1 MKRYFRNI
9 RMIFLIFVSITI
21 LMSFSG
27 CNSNRDREV
36 NVPKEEKEFII
47 FYDDS
52 CNVIWHNFKLNYPDI
67 EAKWISIDISEE
79 SIEDAEFEHGSP
91 DLILMGAASMSWLLE
106 DQGSSV
112 EALGEYIYEDEN
124 LGQDEYFPG
133 TFEIGY
139 INDQLLAIP
148 LEIYMDMLIVRE
160 DDLKGSALE
169 KLEYGY
175 TGKELFAALEEE
187 AKKGREEDS
196 FLISDSGRYPVD
208 WIYRMN
214 GIIEEMD
221 GTVTIDEEL
230 VQAVYSFEVQNRE
243 IRTTAREYYQTEAE
257 NGFIYSGKGAET
269 YHGISALDPRIFEG
283 KFYASLWTGAPQIGV
298 AIAKSTNLEI
308 HNQNIEVFYVP
319 NADSGDQYTASVSV
333 LGMIGKNSDEKENAY
348 EVLKKM
354 MDMPNQLWAQPN
366 SSGFG
371 NIGFSV
377 NKESAI
383 NMLEVYNED
392 VGLKQILN
400 PSGTELYAY
409 DKCQLS
415 EKEKDKITDVLGKI
429 SGMYVYNDF
438 VDSGAVIFEDYLN
451 AGIKDY
457 QYFYYEIM
465 QLMNPNSQEWSEI
478 ENYKELESSD
488 EEETNSDLIT
498 DEPELSETAIALKEE
513 IRTCEEGNT
522 LLFGAFEQDNN
533 LENGSEMIEWV
544 VLEKNEDTLLLISK
558 KSLMIDQYKVFD
570 NEEDRQQNTR
580 KISFVKSDVYEWLNL
595 EFYESAFDADEKQLI
610 VDSEISVDLLGAREE
625 GYFGTNLP
633 VEATEGT
640 VEEGSAIVKLFI
652 LNEEETMKYFP
663 NDEDRRT
670 SLTPYAASMLHRDF
684 GENLEFQWWLRT
696 RPNVLTQERVET
708 DGTINQN
715 AKTVMYEFA
724 GVRPVMCVDISE
736 R

>member
-1 MKRYFRNI
+1 M
-9 RMIFLIFVSITI
+9 
-21 LMSFSG
+21 MSFSG
-27 CNSNRDREV
+27 CNGNRDREV

-52 CNVIWHNFKLNYPDI
+52 CNVIWHNFKMNYPDI
-67 EAKWISIDISEE
+67 EAKWVNIDVSEKNLD
-79 SIEDAEFEHGSP
+79 DAEFEHGSP
-91 DLILMGAASMSWLLE
+91 DLILMGASSISWLLE

-112 EALGEYIYEDEN
+112 ESLGEYIYDDEN
-124 LGQDEYFPG
+124 LDQDEYFPG

-148 LEIYMDMLIVRE
+148 LEIYMDMFIVRE
-160 DDLKGSALE
+160 DSLKGSALE
-169 KLEYGY
+169 QLEYGY
-175 TGKELFAALEEE
+175 TGKELFTALEEE
-187 AKKGREEDS
+187 AKKGRDEDS

-214 GIIEEMD
+214 GIIEEPD

-319 NADSGDQYTASVSV
+319 NADSGDKYTASVSV
-333 LGMIGKNSDEKENAY
+333 LGMIGKESDEKENAY

-354 MDMPNQLWAQPN
+354 MDMPNKLWAQPN

-377 NKESAI
+377 NKENAI
-383 NMLEVYNED
+383 NMLEVYNEE
-392 VGLKQILN
+392 VSLKQILN
-400 PSGTELYAY
+400 PSGNELYEY
-409 DKCQLS
+409 EKCQLS
-415 EKEKDKITDVLGKI
+415 EKEKDEIKDVLGKI
-429 SGMYVYNDF
+429 SGMYVYNDL
-438 VDSGAVIFEDYLN
+438 VDSGAAIFEDYLN
-451 AGIKDY
+451 AGIKEY

-465 QLMNPNSQEWSEI
+465 QLLNPNSEEWSGLEDYQDI
-478 ENYKELESSD
+478 ESSD
-488 EEETNSDLIT
+488 EEESST
-498 DEPELSETAIALKEE
+498 DSISHESELSETAIAIKEE
-513 IRTCEEGNT
+513 LRNCEEGNT
-522 LLFGAFEQDNN
+522 LLFGSFEQDDN
-533 LENGSEMIEWV
+533 LDNGSEMIEWV
-544 VLEKNEDTLLLISK
+544 VLEKNDDTILLISK

-570 NEEDRQQNTR
+570 DEDDRQQNTR
-580 KISFVKSDVYEWLNL
+580 HISFVKSDVYKWLNS
-595 EFYESAFDADEKQLI
+595 EFYESAFDADEKQVI
-610 VDSEISVDLLGAREE
+610 ADSEISVDLLGKRVE
-625 GYFGTNLP
+625 GYTGDIKNPP
-633 VEATEGT
+633 VEVTEGT
-640 VEEGSAIVKLFI
+640 VEEGTAVVKLFI
-652 LNEEETMKYFP
+652 LNEEETLKYFP
-663 NDEDRRT
+663 SDEDRRA
-670 SLTPYAASMLHRDF
+670 SLTPYAASMLYRDF

-708 DGTINQN
+708 DGSINKN
-715 AKTVMYEFA
+715 AKTVMHEFA
-724 GVRPVMCVDISE
+724 GIRPVMFVDVSE
-736 R
+736 K

>member
-1 MKRYFRNI
+1 MGKYDMKSKKKLCLLLGI
-9 RMIFLIFVSITI
+9 I
-21 LMSFSG
+21 LLLTCSACKNERSRKAETQ
-27 CNSNRDREV
+27 ND
-36 NVPKEEKEFII
+36 EKELII

-67 EAKWISIDISEE
+67 EAKWINIDITEE
-79 SIEDAEFEHGSP
+79 NIEDAEFEHGSP
-91 DLILMGAASMSWLLE
+91 DLILMGASSMSWLLE

-112 EALGEYIYEDEN
+112 ETLGEYIYEDEN
-124 LGQDEYFPG
+124 LNQDEYFPG

-139 INDQLLAIP
+139 VDDQLLAIP
-148 LEIYMDMLIVRE
+148 LEIYMDMLFVRE
-160 DDLKGSALE
+160 DNLKGSALE

-175 TGKELFAALEEE
+175 TGKELFTALEEE
-187 AKKGREEDS
+187 AKKGRNEDS

-208 WIYRMN
+208 WLYRMN
-214 GIIEEMD
+214 GIIEDAD
-221 GTVTIDEEL
+221 GTVIIDEEL

-243 IRTTAREYYQTEAE
+243 IRATAREYYQTEAE
-257 NGFIYSGKGAET
+257 NGYIYSGKGAEN
-269 YHGISALDPRIFEG
+269 YHGFSALDPRIFEG
-283 KFYASLWTGAPQIGV
+283 KIYASLWTGAPQIGV

-319 NADSGDQYTASVSV
+319 NADSGDQFTASVSV

-383 NMLEVYNED
+383 NMLEVFNED

-409 DKCQLS
+409 EKCHLS
-415 EKEKDKITDVLGKI
+415 EKEKDEIKDVLDKI
-429 SGMYVYNDF
+429 SGMYVYNDL
-438 VDSGAVIFEDYLN
+438 VDSGAAVFEDYLD

-465 QLMNPNSQEWSEI
+465 QLLNPNSEEWSGAEDYKDI
-478 ENYKELESSD
+478 ESTEESS
-488 EEETNSDLIT
+488 TGLTT
-498 DEPELSETAIALKEE
+498 DEAELSETAIAKKEE
-513 IRTCEEGNT
+513 LRNCEEGST
-522 LLFGAFEQDNN
+522 LLLGTFEQDND
-533 LENGSEMIEWV
+533 LENGSEKIEWV
-544 VLEKNEDTLLLISK
+544 VLEKNDDTILLISK

-570 NEEDRQQNTR
+570 DEDDRQQNTR
-580 KISFVKSDVYEWLNL
+580 HISFVKSDVYEWLNL

-724 GVRPVMCVDISE
+724 GVRPVMSVDISDN
-736 R
+736 

>member
-1 MKRYFRNI
+1 MSKYYIKSRRLFF
-9 RMIFLIFVSITI
+9 FLLGVVLLLTCGACKNERSRKAETQ
-21 LMSFSG
+21 S
-27 CNSNRDREV
+27 D
-36 NVPKEEKEFII
+36 EKELII

-52 CNVIWHNFKLNYPDI
+52 CNVVWHNFKLNYPDI

-91 DLILMGAASMSWLLE
+91 DLILMGASSMSWLLE

-112 EALGEYIYEDEN
+112 EPLGEYIYEDED
-124 LGQDEYFPG
+124 LDQDEYFPG

-169 KLEYGY
+169 QLEYGY

-187 AKKGREEDS
+187 TKKGREEDS

-214 GIIEEMD
+214 GIIEELD
-221 GTVTIDEEL
+221 GTVTTDEEL

-243 IRTTAREYYQTEAE
+243 IRATAREYYQTEAE

-333 LGMIGKNSDEKENAY
+333 LGMIGKDSDEKENAY
-348 EVLKKM
+348 EVLRKM

-383 NMLEVYNED
+383 NMLEDYSED
-392 VGLKQILN
+392 VGLKQIMN
-400 PSGTELYAY
+400 PSGTELYEY
-409 DKCQLS
+409 EKCQLS
-415 EKEKDKITDVLGKI
+415 EKEKDEIKDVLGKI
-429 SGMYVYNDF
+429 SGMYVYNDL
-438 VDSGAVIFEDYLN
+438 VDSGAAIFEDYLN
-451 AGIKDY
+451 AGITEH

-465 QLMNPNSQEWSEI
+465 QLLNPNSEEWSGLEDYQDI
-478 ENYKELESSD
+478 ESSD
-488 EEETNSDLIT
+488 EEESST
-498 DEPELSETAIALKEE
+498 DSISHESELSETVIAIKEE
-513 IRTCEEGNT
+513 LRNCEEGNT

-533 LENGSEMIEWV
+533 FENGSEMIEWV

-580 KISFVKSDVYEWLNL
+580 KISFLKSDVYEWLNS
-595 EFYESAFDADEKQLI
+595 EFYESVFDADEKQLI
-610 VDSEISVDLLGAREE
+610 VDSEISVDLLGPREE

-640 VEEGSAIVKLFI
+640 VEEGSAIVKIFI
-652 LNEEETMKYFP
+652 LNEEEAMKYFP
-663 NDEDRRT
+663 NDEDRRA

-708 DGTINQN
+708 DGSINQN
-715 AKTVMYEFA
+715 AKTVMHEFA
-724 GVRPVMCVDISE
+724 GVRPVMYIDVSE
-736 R
+736 